1 MKRKILSI
9 LLTLAVVS
17 SLGLVS
23 ALPVVAEGTIYYVAT
38 DGNDGNAGTT
48 SETAL
53 ATIQAAID
61 KAGSDATIQVAA
73 GMYEAGFNISGK
85 TNITITGASA
95 ESTIIEPS
103 ALIDTEVTHKY
114 TANMQAVVF
123 VNNSTD
129 ITIENITFKSTSATP
144 GSGGADAIVFWND
157 SSGGLSNCVVQ
168 GIYEAISGAQTGQG
182 IAVDAGADGNTELAL
197 TNVSINGTQKNA
209 IDILDGNGSTSD
221 NNGTINVTVTGGTIT
236 GKGPIE
242 TIAQNG
248 IMLWNRGGGK
258 IDVKVEGVTLSGFEY
273 TGDNEA
279 CAILNYG
286 DENSKLTVT
295 DSTFTKNQVQV
306 FDCTKSDLSSVFSLN
321 TFDLAVL
328 GEKTETHGE
337 EPNKVDVTASVI
349 FSYIQAAV
357 AEAKN
362 GDTIQVAAG
371 TYDEGEITVAKELA
385 IIGVADSNGEKPV
398 IKGTL
403 NFGSGANGSRL
414 ENLKF
419 VAKTD
424 IEGDNIVLTKVDGFS
439 IVDCEFD
446 GAVILEE
453 NPDNPPLKNRAVQ
466 ISSSGNNNITID
478 NCKFY
483 GGYYVTIQ
491 GYANNL
497 TVKDCVI
504 EGVKSGINLITG
516 SNLTVKNTDISV
528 IPQGEDNDTYC
539 VRFASSSGTS
549 NNMTIDGGTFTVADS
564 DFTPAENVY
573 HSAIVIRASAGG
585 TLKANYLNL
594 YGSVV
599 NLSEVELDAT
609 NNWWG
614 NASGPYNAEANPNGD
629 ANAISDNVNAVPW
642 FTRNCETVLADNIAY
657 IGGPA
662 IELSKGWNIFSTP
675 ISLDPG
681 ADTWGEYLALGKG
694 LNTGEDAAIWA
705 FDSEEQEWVQQF
717 SNFPIIPGKAYYIK
731 MAEEDIAWC
740 LYSPETTVPTVE
752 LSAGWNLVGLTA
764 NADMDAREALTSA
777 YKVGGGLEG
786 YSQVVSPS
794 VGNQVSWIYLRD
806 ATEES
811 DEMELGKGYWV
822 FMQNPGTLAGF
833 TFTPITLG
841 GGGPDFFYYPNPK

>member
-73 GMYEAGFNISGK
+73 G
-85 TNITITGASA
+85 
-95 ESTIIEPS
+95 
-103 ALIDTEVTHKY
+103 
-114 TANMQAVVF
+114 
-123 VNNSTD
+123 
-129 ITIENITFKSTSATP
+129 
-144 GSGGADAIVFWND
+144 
-157 SSGGLSNCVVQ
+157 
-168 GIYEAISGAQTGQG
+168 
-182 IAVDAGADGNTELAL
+182 
-197 TNVSINGTQKNA
+197 
-209 IDILDGNGSTSD
+209 
-221 NNGTINVTVTGGTIT
+221 
-236 GKGPIE
+236 
-242 TIAQNG
+242 
-248 IMLWNRGGGK
+248 
-258 IDVKVEGVTLSGFEY
+258 
-273 TGDNEA
+273 
-279 CAILNYG
+279 
-286 DENSKLTVT
+286 
-295 DSTFTKNQVQV
+295 
-306 FDCTKSDLSSVFSLN
+306 
-321 TFDLAVL
+321 
-328 GEKTETHGE
+328 
-337 EPNKVDVTASVI
+337 
-349 FSYIQAAV
+349 
-357 AEAKN
+357 
-362 GDTIQVAAG
+362 
-371 TYDEGEITVAKELA
+371 TYDVGKVTIGKELT
-385 IIGVADSNGEKPV
+385 IIGVADSGGEKPV

-403 NFGSGANGSRL
+403 SFTSGASGGRL

-419 VAKTD
+419 LANIGPD
-424 IEGDNIVLTKVDGFS
+424 NQRDDNIVLTKVDDFS
-439 IVDCEFD
+439 IVGCEFNGTVD
-446 GAVILEE
+446 LEE
-453 NPDNPPLKNRAVQ
+453 NPSDFGLANRAVQ
-466 ISSSGNNNITID
+466 INSSGNNDITID
-478 NCKFY
+478 NCEFY

-491 GYANNL
+491 GYANKL

-516 SNLTVKNTDISV
+516 SNLTVENTDISV
-528 IPQGEDNDTYC
+528 IPQGAGNDTYC

-549 NNMTIDGGTFTVADS
+549 NNMTIDGGTFTVAAS
-564 DFTPAENVY
+564 EITPAEGVY
-573 HSAIVIRASAGG
+573 HSAIVIRAGAGG
-585 TLKANYLNL
+585 DLDAHNLNL
-594 YGSVV
+594 YGSVA
-599 NLSEVELDAT
+599 NLSATELDAT

-614 NASGPYNAEANPNGD
+614 DISGPYNAEANPNGD